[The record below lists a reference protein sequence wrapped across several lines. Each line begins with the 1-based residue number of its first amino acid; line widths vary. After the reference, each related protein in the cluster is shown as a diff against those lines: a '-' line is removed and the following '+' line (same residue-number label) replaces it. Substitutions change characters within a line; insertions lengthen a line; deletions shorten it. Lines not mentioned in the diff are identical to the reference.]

1 MYLGTEE
8 KSIDEDSKYQTT
20 EENTAETEEIEDSQI
35 SEPWTIPLIYKVSIC
50 PNLVRKF
57 QFRI

>member
-35 SEPWTIPLIYKVSIC
+35 SEP
-50 PNLVRKF
+50 
-57 QFRI
+57 